1 LLRSAATRP
10 LEASFM
16 EYLLSFHSTHKALK
30 AESVLKVEGV
40 RFRLLPAP
48 KEIAA
53 YCALVISIED
63 DPKEVIKIL
72 EGTGGESAALFKK
85 EEEGY
90 VEV

>member
-1 LLRSAATRP
+1 
-10 LEASFM
+10 M
-16 EYLLSFHSTHKALK
+16 EYLLSFLSTHKALK
-30 AESVLKVEGV
+30 AESVLKAEGV

-63 DPKEVIKIL
+63 APQDVIKIL
-72 EGTGGESAALFKK
+72 EGSGGAVAALFKK
-85 EEEGY
+85 EDGGY